1 MNSRANTIRGSALLA
16 ALLLSGLPAAEAAVL
31 VVDRSHPKAQDAGPG
46 SAEQPLRSLR
56 AALRRLQPG
65 DVLRLAPGVYRESVD
80 LRHSSLNK
88 APASAERTVI
98 EGPEDGVA
106 IIKGSDR
113 VSGWESLG
121 DGLFVRR
128 DWPANSQQV
137 FVDGRALRQIG
148 GTIYNGYPDKKQHP
162 MAKLHAGAGGIWPG
176 RTDGTID
183 DLPFESFYYDREK
196 RALYVRLRAESLRER
211 KVEASVRPFLVI
223 GEGVRNI
230 TLRRLSFRHANTT
243 DIAQSGAISLR
254 GDDVVLEHLDIQH
267 VDGAGIDITG
277 DRNVIRSVKAVYC
290 GQLGIKARG
299 RGALVTDNEV
309 SFNNTRGFNKWWE
322 AGGAKF
328 VGEGG
333 LKDSVVSGNKAIGND
348 GDGIWFDWMNEDNR
362 IEDNV
367 AAYNKGFGIHYEASS
382 GAEIRSNSVFGNKQR
397 GIYLSNSRDSTV
409 AENLVVGN
417 GLGGIV
423 AVDARNGKHG
433 SYDLRPYNNRVLGN
447 IVAWNKGV
455 QITIP
460 DGEDSAQ
467 SDYNLIVT
475 EPDKSPSF
483 SQGWGSRSK
492 PKRIG
497 LAAWREA
504 SGQDRKSLSVDMT
517 VPTELAQS
525 LAQQRTTPDWS
536 VLRREKK
543 RVAALPASVD
553 AYQQGQRT
561 TKELGP

>member
-1 MNSRANTIRGSALLA
+1 MNSRANTIRGAALLA
-16 ALLLSGLPAAEAAVL
+16 ALVLCALPAAEAAVL
-31 VVDRSHPKAQDAGPG
+31 VVDRSHPKAQDDGPG
-46 SAEQPLRSLR
+46 SAEQPLRTLR

-65 DVLRLAPGVYRESVD
+65 DVLRLAPGVYRESLD

-98 EGPEDGVA
+98 EGPKDGVA
-106 IIKGSDR
+106 VIKGSDL
-113 VSGWESLG
+113 VDDWAPLG
-121 DGLFVRR
+121 NGLFVRR

-148 GTIYNGYPDKKQHP
+148 GTIYNGYPHKKDHP

-176 RTDGTID
+176 RTDGTFD
-183 DLPFESFYYDREK
+183 DMPFESYYYDREK
-196 RALYVRLRAESLRER
+196 RELYVRLDAESVRER

-223 GEGVRNI
+223 GEGVRNL
-230 TLRRLSFRHANTT
+230 TLRRLNFRHANTT

-277 DRNVIRSVKAVYC
+277 DRNVIRSVKALYC
-290 GQLGIKARG
+290 GQLGLKARG

-362 IEDNV
+362 IENNV

-382 GAEIRSNSVFGNKQR
+382 GAEIRANHVFGNKQR

-409 AENLVVGN
+409 ADNLVVGN

-433 SYDLRPYNNRVLGN
+433 SYDLRPYDNRVLGN

-455 QITIP
+455 QIIIP

-475 EPDKSPSF
+475 EPNKSPSF

-497 LAAWREA
+497 LTAWREA
-504 SGQDRKSLSVDMT
+504 SGQDRKSRAV
-517 VPTELAQS
+517 ELAMPRKLEQS
-525 LAQQRTTPDWS
+525 LEQERAHPDWS
-536 VLRREKK
+536 VLLREKD
-543 RVAALPASVD
+543 RVAVPLASVF
-553 AYQQGQRT
+553 AHPPRQRT
-561 TKELGP
+561 MKESGP